1 MRTMGLIGGLSW
13 ESSRDYYRIVNEEV
27 NSRLGG
33 LHSAP
38 CVLSSLDFD
47 PLARAMAAG
56 EWEICRR
63 LVVDS
68 ACRLQRAGADFLL
81 ICSNTMHAF
90 AGDVEART
98 GLPLLHIVDAIG
110 RPAGERGF
118 RTVGLL
124 GTRALMEADHYR
136 RRMEENWGLSVLV
149 PDAEERETVNEVIF
163 GELCRGRVLD
173 ASRQVFLKI
182 MENLAARGAEAV
194 VLGCT
199 EIPMLVGAG
208 DTELPLFDSLR
219 LHALAAVDLSLAEE
233 G

>member
-1 MRTMGLIGGLSW
+1 MGLIGGLSW

-27 NSRLGG
+27 ASRLGG
-33 LHSAP
+33 LHSAS
-38 CVLSSLDFD
+38 CVMTSLDFA
-47 PLARAMAAG
+47 PLARAMAVG

-81 ICSNTMHAF
+81 ICSNTMHVF

-98 GLPLLHIVDAIG
+98 GLPLLHIADAIG
-110 RPAGERGF
+110 RPAGERGLG
-118 RTVGLL
+118 TVGLL

-136 RRMEENWGLSVLV
+136 RRLEEKWGLSVVV
-149 PDAEERETVNEVIF
+149 PEAEERETVNRVIF
-163 GELCRGRVLD
+163 DELCRGRVLD
-173 ASRQVFLKI
+173 ASRQVLLTI
-182 MENLAARGAEAV
+182 MEGLADRGAEAV

-199 EIPMLVGAG
+199 ELPMLVGTG